1 MKNEIEWI
9 ALRLDGEPADPSR
22 DRPTAA
28 HAQAADRTGTA
39 DAPDAARGTLSFDE
53 LYAEHAA
60 KVVGL
65 LLRLGVSQA
74 DVQDVAQE
82 VFISIHAK
90 LPGFEWRSTPST
102 WVHGFCVRKASDY
115 RRKLARRRETPMA
128 GLPDTAGGGEPE
140 RHLVAREQM
149 SLLQQALASLPEK
162 QMQVFVLYEVEQLPM
177 PEVAA
182 IVGCPLFTG
191 YTWHSKAMHK
201 IESFFAKHQKPKG
214 RP

>member
-1 MKNEIEWI
+1 VKNEIEWI
-9 ALRLDGEPADPSR
+9 ALQLDGEPAGPSR
-22 DRPTAA
+22 DRSPAGP
-28 HAQAADRTGTA
+28 AQAADRTGTA

-53 LYAEHAA
+53 LYTGHAA
-60 KVVGL
+60 KVLGL

-102 WVHGFCVRKASDY
+102 WIHGFCVRKASDY

-128 GLPDTAGGGEPE
+128 GLPDAADGGEPE
-140 RHLVAREQM
+140 RHLVARQQM

-182 IVGCPLFTG
+182 ILGCPLFTG

-201 IESFFAKHQKPKG
+201 IESFFAKHQRPKG

>member
-1 MKNEIEWI
+1 LKNELEWI
-9 ALRLDGEPADPSR
+9 ALQLGGEPADPSR
-22 DRPTAA
+22 DRSTA
-28 HAQAADRTGTA
+28 AQAADRTGTA
-39 DAPDAARGTLSFDE
+39 DAPDAAARGTLSFNE
-53 LYAEHAA
+53 LYAEHAT

-82 VFISIHAK
+82 VFIAIHAK
-90 LPGFEWRSTPST
+90 LPGFEWRSTPGT
-102 WVHGFCVRKASDY
+102 WIHGFCTRKAADY

-128 GLPDTAGGGEPE
+128 GLPDTAAGGEPE
-140 RHLVAREQM
+140 RHLVARQQL

-162 QMQVFVLYEVEQLPM
+162 QMQVFVLFEVEQLPM
-177 PEVAA
+177 SEVVA
-182 IVGCPLFTG
+182 ILGCPLFTG
-191 YTWHSKAMHK
+191 YTRHSKAMHQ